1 MFSEDRQHG
10 IEEQEAGGVRG
21 GRTYEGRA
29 SIDLSQSLQL
39 AKNTAVDKNVSL
51 FIAQVSVDIKDGY
64 YRQHFSFYLMEGL
77 LLDSESIHGVAT
89 SISYEEQ
96 STTLYQVFT
105 LSPAVTFE
113 QLRAAITKTVKLIT
127 NMNDVVVSLLLDN
140 TLNNISKNLT
150 AVYCLAR
157 LLKSKSVIALT
168 RLNNISDKMFA
179 SNVSMFLGVP
189 VTVVKSS
196 RKWDEIFDYEPGY
209 RADSPGRY
217 RFDISKFLSEYK
229 RLLFNY
235 CVVKYQLIHG
245 C

>member
-1 MFSEDRQHG
+1 
-10 IEEQEAGGVRG
+10 
-21 GRTYEGRA
+21 
-29 SIDLSQSLQL
+29 
-39 AKNTAVDKNVSL
+39 
-51 FIAQVSVDIKDGY
+51 
-64 YRQHFSFYLMEGL
+64 
-77 LLDSESIHGVAT
+77 
-89 SISYEEQ
+89 
-96 STTLYQVFT
+96 
-105 LSPAVTFE
+105 
-113 QLRAAITKTVKLIT
+113 
-127 NMNDVVVSLLLDN
+127 MNDVAVSLYYAIFIGTN
-140 TLNNISKNLT
+140 STGAYYLT
-150 AVYCLAR
+150 FFRVR